1 MYAGEKQKTRTLK
14 ISNVGRCSVGR
25 LKVSKGSPELLEEAQ
40 AWELIGTLLEH
51 EKYGAFMGPLK
62 GLKQVYQVVVSVAE
76 HKVCAQHQIDLQG
89 WGDVVC
95 T

>member
-14 ISNVGRCSVGR
+14 ISNVGRCSVG
-25 LKVSKGSPELLEEAQ
+25 
-40 AWELIGTLLEH
+40 WELIGTLLEH